1 MYNLMPTN
9 KNYCMKKKYATIRI
23 LSWIFLI
30 LMMFNGESWGQT
42 YYDMSLGDKTWNFS
56 DIANWTNNFTSGV
69 DASNWSSVGIIG
81 TGNSVTTGTRTTKS
95 SATFVTTTTGGIQK
109 GAQSLVFL
117 STGST
122 TTPEAVAVDLLLDFT
137 NRNAGNLSLDWTAI
151 DNNSGTRPTSLRIF
165 WSVDGTTFTEIV
177 GAQILDQVS
186 PAAGTISG
194 VALPSDFNNSST
206 ARLRFYNHAGNNST
220 GSGSRDKLQIDN
232 ITVTSTS
239 TSSCS
244 SPTTQPTT
252 FATNTVTTSTAN
264 ISFTRGNGTGG
275 VLVIARSGAAVATA
289 PTSGTTYTSSNTF
302 GSGDAIGSGFVVY
315 NGTAAGASNP
325 TGNISLSNLTANTTY
340 HFAAYEYNSID
351 NCYNLSNALTGSLTT
366 LASEPTTQPNSLAF
380 TNVTASGFTLGWTN
394 GNGSNR
400 IVLIKANGAVD
411 ATPTDATAYT
421 ANTTFASGTQIGTG
435 NYVVFNGTG
444 NIVSVSGLTA
454 NTTYNVAVYEFNGS
468 SSSINYLTT
477 SPLTGSRSSLVTA
490 PSTAASAV
498 SVGAKTSNSI
508 TLNWTNG
515 NGSNRIVVARASG
528 TSATAPTNGT
538 NYTVNSNSFSDATN
552 PTTAAGRVVVYNGN
566 ANSTTITGLNA
577 AASYSFDVYEYNG
590 NGLTSNYSA
599 ASSITSQFTL
609 STEPTQHAAS
619 FTADATTAS
628 NINLNFSAASTLP
641 ASGYLLLKKASNF
654 VSGDYPVDGSAYN
667 VGTAVGAN
675 GATVNTIIL
684 SDAITSAIGTSV
696 SADLSVYFLL
706 VPFNWDGTN
715 TSTRNYFT
723 GGTIPTANATTPSGS
738 SDAIAVIGSEPATI
752 SSLINDEAPLTS
764 TTGAQ
769 VWQFTIRDGGS
780 SLNDADNLPTKISS
794 ITLTQNAGNSVS
806 TWNTSIK
813 TVALFDGNTLLATG
827 TVGNPTNNITFSGLS
842 LIIPDGQSKTLTVRL
857 SLKNTLGTTDDGKDF
872 VFNLTNANI
881 ATSTDG
887 TSSGVAS
894 FAAIN
899 SSTAD
904 NIIAVVATKLDFV
917 QQPTNVNIWSAINPA
932 VTVEAVDANG
942 NRDLD
947 YNTTISITSTG
958 TLNTSPQTATPTSG
972 LATFNNIIHTKVGS
986 GLQLTATSGTL
997 TSAVSNTI
1005 DVLLAPLQFAE
1016 WKFTTVNTDTN
1027 NPKISVSAI
1036 SRGNNNGTTN
1046 PNIDSTSA
1054 SSGYAGASGF
1064 GNAGAAARTGA
1075 LNTNTNGSAYF
1086 EFTITPNQGYKVEL
1100 TNISFGN
1107 RSTGT
1112 GPLAYTLRS
1121 SIDNYTTDIF
1131 TGTLLNNGNWA
1142 LTSNSTAINVLV
1154 DLGQS
1159 VTFRIY
1165 GYNGTG
1171 SPGTNTTNWRIDDLK
1186 LSGYITDPVFYS
1198 KSVGDLN
1205 VLGTWG
1211 MNTDGTGTAPTSFS
1225 MDGATYEIKNRT
1237 NPEIP
1242 SNWAVTGTLDL
1253 KDKILDIG
1261 SNTLTINGDITRTT
1275 GTIKTNEGTIILGGS
1290 VSSTLYFDQTI
1301 DGTTNKLKDLTI
1313 NRTGATVNVG
1323 NKLQI
1328 AQNGTITVTAG
1339 TLNTNG
1345 YLVLT
1350 STTDSTTARI
1360 ATLPPGATVSGNV
1373 EIQRYINGGVGYR
1386 GWRYMSSPVANATYA
1401 QLIDDIF
1408 ITGPGGATNGFDVAG
1423 NTSSVMTY
1431 EEGANR
1437 GWKNISSP
1445 NNTWATGKGAIVF
1458 FRGDRTQ
1465 TTSLTNTSVSPNSFP
1480 VNFVGNINSGNISVN
1495 LDYNNS
1501 VGLPENQGWNL
1512 IGNPYPSQINWDSV
1526 TKTSGVDNNFYVFDP
1541 ITKNYKANNSGI
1553 IALGQAF
1560 FVLVN
1565 ADNQSVTFDEFDKVD
1580 SIRRG
1585 YFKTSLNPLTIK
1597 MNLDSVQYDVAK
1609 IFFKNSASKN
1619 YQFAE
1624 DAIKLRN
1631 TVYNLSIVTPNNI
1644 EVQNNYVPN
1653 LDITGTDTFEL
1664 KVTSTTNT
1672 TYTLSIENF
1681 NHIPLNKSILLVD
1694 KFSNSITNLRLTPN
1708 YQFSINNN
1716 QSNSFGN
1723 RFLLVI
1729 TDNQNQLPLKLT
1741 QFSGANQGNQNL
1753 LKWTTSSEKNMISFE
1768 VQKAEDGINFETI
1781 GLIKATNQNTTTH
1794 YSFTDNHVYTDQNY
1808 YRLKIND
1815 NNQVVY
1821 SNVVVLNGVNDH
1833 NNENSILTYPN
1844 PAQDRLNIALQNQNQ
1859 VGNVLVF
1866 DLYGKEVLSTDKLT
1880 NIDISQLSLGSYI
1893 IQVEAN
1899 GSYIRTK
1906 FTKQ

>member
-30 LMMFNGESWGQT
+30 LMLFNGESWGQILTFDFAGLSGNEASANSNSNNSGLTNSSIVRGTGLTASTNADRFNATNWALTSLANAISGNNYMEFTITPASGNQFSVSTIVVQWQRSNTGNTQISLRSSIDNYSTDIDGTKIVTDNTNTQTFTWTVNQSNSSTPIT
-42 YYDMSLGDKTWNFS
+42 YRFYSFAEATGGSGGPGD
-56 DIANWTNNFTSGV
+56 
-69 DASNWSSVGIIG
+69 G
-81 TGNSVTTGTRTTKS
+81 TGNDITINGNV
-95 SATFVTTTTGGIQK
+95 SAINTCT
-109 GAQSLVFL
+109 
-117 STGST
+117 
-122 TTPEAVAVDLLLDFT
+122 
-137 NRNAGNLSLDWTAI
+137 
-151 DNNSGTRPTSLRIF
+151 
-165 WSVDGTTFTEIV
+165 
-177 GAQILDQVS
+177 
-186 PAAGTISG
+186 
-194 VALPSDFNNSST
+194 
-206 ARLRFYNHAGNNST
+206 
-220 GSGSRDKLQIDN
+220 
-232 ITVTSTS
+232 
-239 TSSCS
+239 

-275 VLVIARSGAAVATA
+275 VLVIGRAGSAVVTA
-289 PTSGTTYTSSNTF
+289 PSSGTTYTANASF
-302 GSGDAIGSGFVVY
+302 GNGDAIGSGFVVY

-325 TGNISLSNLTANTTY
+325 TGNISLTNLTANTTY

-515 NGSNRIVVARASG
+515 NGSNRIVVARTSG
-528 TSATAPTNGT
+528 TSATTPTNGT
-538 NYTVNSNSFSDATN
+538 NYTVNSNSFADATN
-552 PTTAAGRVVVYNGN
+552 PTTATGRVVVYNGN
-566 ANSTTITGLNA
+566 TNTTTITGLNA
-577 AASYSFDVYEYNG
+577 ATSYSFDVYEYNG
-590 NGLTSNYSA
+590 SGLTANYTAA
-599 ASSITSQFTL
+599 ASVTIQYTL
-609 STEPTQHAAS
+609 STEPTAHAAS
-619 FTADATTAS
+619 FTAEATTAS
-628 NINLNFSAASTLP
+628 NINLNFSAANTLP
-641 ASGYLLLKKASNF
+641 ASGYLLLKKSVAF
-654 VSGDYPVDGSAYN
+654 VSGDYPVDGLAYS
-667 VGTAVGAN
+667 VGAAVGAN
-675 GATVNTIIL
+675 GATVNTVIL
-684 SDAITSAIGTSV
+684 SDATTSETGTSV
-696 SADLSVYFLL
+696 TADLNVHYLL

-723 GGTIPTANATTPSGS
+723 SGSIPTVNVTTPSGS
-738 SDAIAVIGSEPATI
+738 SDAVAVVGSEPATI

-857 SLKNTLGTTDDGKDF
+857 SLKNTLGATDDGKDF

-932 VTVEAVDANG
+932 VTVEAEDVNG
-942 NRDLD
+942 NRDID
-947 YNTTISITSTG
+947 YNTTISLTSTG

-972 LATFNNIIHTKVGS
+972 LATFNNIIHAKVGS

-997 TSAVSNTI
+997 TSAVSNTF

-1016 WKFTTVNTDTN
+1016 WKFTTVNPDTN
-1027 NPKISVSAI
+1027 NPKVSVSAI
-1036 SRGNNNGTTN
+1036 TQGNNNGTTTL
-1046 PNIDSTSA
+1046 ITSSSA
-1054 SSGYAGASGF
+1054 SSGYTGASG
-1064 GNAGAAARTGA
+1064 GNNAGAAAKAGS
-1075 LNTNTNGSAYF
+1075 LDTNANGSAYF

-1142 LTSNSTAINVLV
+1142 LTSNSTTINVLV

-1225 MDGATYEIKNRT
+1225 MDGATYILANRT

-1242 SNWAVTGTLDL
+1242 SNWAVNGTLDL

-1261 SNTLTINGDITRTT
+1261 SNTLTVNGDITRTT
-1275 GTIKTNEGTIILGGS
+1275 GTIKTNGGTIVLGGS
-1290 VSSTLYFDQTI
+1290 VSSTLHFDQTM

-1313 NRTGATVNVG
+1313 NRTGATVTLG

-1328 AQNGTITVTAG
+1328 AQNGTVTVTAG
-1339 TLNTNG
+1339 TLNANG

-1465 TTSLTNTSVSPNSFP
+1465 STSLTNTSVSPNSFP

-1597 MNLDSVQYDVAK
+1597 MNLDSVQYDIAK
-1609 IFFKNSASKN
+1609 IFFENNANKN

-1741 QFSGANQGNQNL
+1741 QFSGANHGNQNL
-1753 LKWTTSSEKNMISFE
+1753 LKWTTSSEKNIISFE

-1781 GLIKATNQNTTTH
+1781 GLVKATNQNTTTH

-1866 DLYGKEVLSTDKLT
+1866 DLFGKEVLSTDKLT

>member
-1 MYNLMPTN
+1 MLRKINHDMRRMYIMSR
-9 KNYCMKKKYATIRI
+9 A

-30 LMMFNGESWGQT
+30 VATFAGPKSWGQT
-42 YYDMSLGDKTWNFS
+42 YYNMSSGNYSQNFA
-56 DIANWTNNFTSGV
+56 DIANWTNNYASGIG
-69 DASNWSSVGIIG
+69 ANNWKVA
-81 TGNSVTTGTRTTKS
+81 S
-95 SATFVTTTTGGIQK
+95 SATGSTINNTTVFSTGTAGGVQK
-109 GAQSLVFL
+109 GTQSLIIL
-117 STGST
+117 ATGTNSAAT
-122 TTPEAVAVDLLLDFT
+122 DLLLNFS
-137 NRNAGNLSLDWTAI
+137 NRIVGDLSLNWSKVANTADANPRSSDLKI
-151 DNNSGTRPTSLRIF
+151 QYSTDGGNSFVDMTGYTIPRILNNSN
-165 WSVDGTTFTEIV
+165 TES
-177 GAQILDQVS
+177 GILNI
-186 PAAGTISG
+186 P
-194 VALPSDFNNSST
+194 LPSALNNQNQVIIRFFVWNNSQ
-206 ARLRFYNHAGNNST
+206 AGGSGNRPKWQLDDISISST
-220 GSGSRDKLQIDN
+220 GNTCTTPS
-232 ITVTSTS
+232 
-239 TSSCS
+239 
-244 SPTTQPTT
+244 TQPTT
-252 FATNTVTTSTAN
+252 FTSNNITTNTAN
-264 ISFTRGNGTGG
+264 INFTRGNGTGG
-275 VLVIARSGAAVATA
+275 VLVIGRAGSAVVTA
-289 PTSGTTYTSSNTF
+289 PTNGTTYNANTSF
-302 GSGDAIGSGFVVY
+302 GNGDAIGSGFVVY

-325 TGNISLSNLTANTTY
+325 TGNISLTNLTANTTY

-435 NYVVFNGTG
+435 NYVVFNGTA
-444 NIVSVSGLTA
+444 NSVNVTGLSA
-454 NTTYNVAVYEFNGS
+454 NTTYHVAVYEFNGS

-515 NGSNRIVVARASG
+515 NGSNRIVVARTSG
-528 TSATAPTNGT
+528 TSATTPTNGT
-538 NYTVNSNSFSDATN
+538 NYTVNSNSFADATN
-552 PTTAAGRVVVYNGN
+552 PTTATGRVVVYNGN
-566 ANSTTITGLNA
+566 TNTTTITGLNA
-577 AASYSFDVYEYNG
+577 ATSYSFDVYEYNG

-599 ASSITSQFTL
+599 ASSITSQYTL

-619 FTADATTAS
+619 FTAQATTAT
-628 NINLNFSAASTLP
+628 NINLSFSAANTLP
-641 ASGYLLLKKASNF
+641 ASGYLLLKKASAF
-654 VSGDYPVDGSAYN
+654 VIGDYPVDGNAYN
-667 VGTAVGAN
+667 VGSTIGEN
-675 GATVNTIIL
+675 GATVNTIVTNNT
-684 SDAITSAIGTSV
+684 ITTSTGTNV
-696 SADLSVYFLL
+696 SADLTVHYLL

-723 GGTIPTANATTPSGS
+723 SGSIPTVNVTTPSGS
-738 SDAIAVIGSEPATI
+738 SDAVAVVGSEPATI

-932 VTVEAVDANG
+932 VTLEAVDANG
-942 NRDLD
+942 NRDID
-947 YNTTISITSTG
+947 YNTTISLTSTG
-958 TLNTSPQTATPTSG
+958 ILNTSPQTATPTSG
-972 LATFNNIIHTKVGS
+972 LATFNNIVHTKVGS
-986 GLQLTATSGTL
+986 AIQLTAASGTL

-1064 GNAGAAARTGA
+1064 GNAGAAARAGSLDTHA
-1075 LNTNTNGSAYF
+1075 NGSAYF

-1198 KSVGDLN
+1198 KTVGNINDLS
-1205 VLGTWG
+1205 TWG

-1225 MDGATYEIKNRT
+1225 MDGAAYILANRT

-1253 KDKILDIG
+1253 KDNILNIG
-1261 SNTLTINGDITRTT
+1261 SNTLTVNGNITRTT

-1290 VSSTLYFDQTI
+1290 VSSTLYFDQTT

-1313 NRTGATVNVG
+1313 NRSGATVALG
-1323 NKLQI
+1323 NKLQL

-1350 STTDSTTARI
+1350 STAADTTARI

-1465 TTSLTNTSVSPNSFP
+1465 TSSITNTNVAPNSFALDF
-1480 VNFVGNINSGNISVN
+1480 NGTINSGSYNVN
-1495 LDYNNS
+1495 LDYDNT
-1501 VGLPENQGWNL
+1501 VGVSTNQGWNL
-1512 IGNPYPSQINWDSV
+1512 IGNPYPSQIDWDLV
-1526 TKTSGVDNNFYVFDP
+1526 TKTSGVNSHYYLINP
-1541 ITKNYKANNSGI
+1541 NSKNYMSANTGI
-1553 IALGQAF
+1553 IAIGQGF
-1560 FVLVN
+1560 FVQVN
-1565 ADNQSVTFDEFDKVD
+1565 ASGQSVTFNETNKTGVN
-1580 SIRRG
+1580 G
-1585 YFKTSLNPLTIK
+1585 TAYFKTATNPLTIK
-1597 MNLDSVQYDVAK
+1597 MNLDSVQNDIAK
-1609 IFFKNSASKN
+1609 IFFLNGANKN
-1619 YQFAE
+1619 YLFTE
-1624 DAIKLRN
+1624 DAVKLSN
-1631 TVYNLSIVTPNNI
+1631 TVYNLSLVTPNSVD
-1644 EVQNNYVPN
+1644 VQNSYVPP
-1653 LDITGTDTFEL
+1653 LGVTGTDTFEL

-1672 TYTLSIENF
+1672 TYSLSFENLQSLPI
-1681 NHIPLNKSILLVD
+1681 NRAVLLID
-1694 KFSNSITNLRLTPN
+1694 KMNNSITNMRVTPN
-1708 YQFSINNN
+1708 YTFAINNT
-1716 QSNSFGN
+1716 QSSSFGK
-1723 RFLLVI
+1723 RFLLII
-1729 TDNQNQLPLKLT
+1729 TDQQNPLPIKLT
-1741 QFSGANQGNQNL
+1741 HFSGVNQGEYNRL
-1753 LKWTTSSEKNMISFE
+1753 SWTTASEKNLIAFE
-1768 VQKAEDGINFETI
+1768 LQKATDDLNFESI
-1781 GLIKATNQNTTTH
+1781 GLIKANNRNTTTH
-1794 YSFTDNHVYTDQNY
+1794 YNFSDNQAYCNKNF
-1808 YRLKIND
+1808 YRLKLIYSNYNEYSNTIVLSKNEI
-1815 NNQVVY
+1815 NNQKQVIEV
-1821 SNVVVLNGVNDH
+1821 
-1833 NNENSILTYPN
+1833 YPN
-1844 PAQDRLNIALQNQNQ
+1844 PANNILNIKSAD
-1859 VGNVLVF
+1859 GETIDDFSIF
-1866 DLYGKEVLSTDKLT
+1866 DFYGKLVLNAAKTDV
-1880 NIDISQLSLGSYI
+1880 IDISGLEDGNYI
-1893 IQVEAN
+1893 LQVEMN
-1899 GSYIRTK
+1899 GRYLKTK
-1906 FTKQ
+1906 FSKMSNR